1 VGEIRE
7 RRKRNGKAANAGR
20 YHQTKLLATVDWA
33 GKAKILYA
41 ASSFFQPRRTNPR
54 KPHPAASP
62 SHLHSFSFS
71 LMGNLLYIIAVI
83 LIIIWA
89 LGFFGIMGAG
99 IAGNSLIHILLVIAI
114 IAILLRVISGRN
126 PV

>member
-1 VGEIRE
+1 LACKKNVHNFIFFS
-7 RRKRNGKAANAGR
+7 AAP
-20 YHQTKLLATVDWA
+20 YK
-33 GKAKILYA
+33 
-41 ASSFFQPRRTNPR
+41 PR
-54 KPHPAASP
+54 KPLSEGPAP
-62 SHLHSFSFS
+62 LSHLHSFSFS

-89 LGFFGIMGAG
+89 LGFFGILGAG